1 MFRLALAAASAL
13 VVSATTAGST
23 IVAANFLNVPFTTLD
38 KGQETGIVESGYM
51 VFTGDAEFA
60 PFWNEHAAGLDY
72 LPLMPA
78 IEWEDEMVIAVFL
91 GTQFGG
97 TGDIEI
103 TQVDV
108 LTGAV
113 FAHVAKRGDL
123 SARPVAENPFHLIV
137 TDRWEMPVLFPD
149 FDLNPTTL
157 ESGFSQTR
165 LLPDLNVVV
174 DNTADWNRV
183 WGAIHRDDIEAPE
196 VDFSEHLVLA
206 LSSGLVPSPGHGIE
220 LAWAQTVD
228 IAGRPFSLAMIENTV
243 PSRPA
248 ITIPGYAWE
257 FVQIDRS
264 SAPLRLFEFTQ
275 ATE

>member
-13 VVSATTAGST
+13 VVSATTAGASMA
-23 IVAANFLNVPFTTLD
+23 VANFLDVPFTTLD
-38 KGQETGIVESGYM
+38 KGQETGIVDSGYM
-51 VFTGDAEFA
+51 VFTEDAEFA

-78 IEWEDEMVIAVFL
+78 IEWENEMVIAAFL
-91 GTQFGG
+91 GTQYGG

-108 LTGAV
+108 LTSAV
-113 FAHVAKRGDL
+113 FAHVAKQGEI
-123 SARPVAENPFHLIV
+123 SARPIATNPFHIIV
-137 TDRWEMPVLFPD
+137 TDRWNTPVLFPD

-157 ESGFSQTR
+157 ESGFTQTR
-165 LLPDLNVVV
+165 LLPDMNVVV
-174 DNTADWNRV
+174 DNNADWNQV
-183 WGAIHRDDIEAPE
+183 WGAIHRDDIEAPD

-206 LSSGLVPSPGHGIE
+206 LSSGMVPSPGHGID
-220 LAWAQTVD
+220 LAWAKTVD
-228 IAGRPFSLAMIENTV
+228 IAGRTFSLAMIENTV

-248 ITIPGYAWE
+248 IMIPGYAWQ
-257 FVQIDRS
+257 FVQIDRTG
-264 SAPLRLFEFTQ
+264 APLSLFEFTQ